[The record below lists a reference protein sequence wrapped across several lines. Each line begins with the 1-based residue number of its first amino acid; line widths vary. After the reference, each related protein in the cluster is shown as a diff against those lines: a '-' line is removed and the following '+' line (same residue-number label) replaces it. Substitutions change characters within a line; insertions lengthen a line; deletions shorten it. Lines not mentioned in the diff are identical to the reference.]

1 MYGGRRHLPFPV
13 ELEALLVLT
22 GRGVGM
28 LGREGGQR
36 LDRRFHV
43 KPYYIWKKWEARTVT
58 LPRKDIRHVSVREMG
73 SEMPHRQGCGR
84 GRVRYCGQVV
94 RG

>member
-1 MYGGRRHLPFPV
+1 M
-13 ELEALLVLT
+13 
-22 GRGVGM
+22 
-28 LGREGGQR
+28 
-36 LDRRFHV
+36 

-73 SEMPHRQGCGR
+73 SEMPHRQGYGR
-84 GRVRYCGQVV
+84 GRVKYCGQVV